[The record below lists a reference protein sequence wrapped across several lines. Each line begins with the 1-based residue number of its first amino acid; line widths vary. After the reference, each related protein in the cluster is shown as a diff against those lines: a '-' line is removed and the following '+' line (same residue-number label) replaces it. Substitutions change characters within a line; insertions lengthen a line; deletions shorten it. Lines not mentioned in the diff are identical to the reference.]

1 MNLLEPDEIEHAR
14 EVRVARQAGVTNDA
28 GDYVASEETIIG
40 RMSADIQLSL
50 KVRTLVAED
59 GTGVSDTA
67 LWIMYCVPPEAILS
81 GDRVYDGSRV
91 FVVDASG
98 NWGSHTECVMHEV

>member
-14 EVRVARQAGVTNDA
+14 EVRVARQTGVTDDA
-28 GDYVASEETIIG
+28 GNYIASEETVIG

-67 LWIMYCVPPEAILS
+67 VWIMYCVPAAAILA
-81 GDRVYDGSRV
+81 GDRVYDGARV
-91 FVVDASG
+91 FMVDASG
-98 NWGSHTECVMHEV
+98 DWGSHTECVMHEV